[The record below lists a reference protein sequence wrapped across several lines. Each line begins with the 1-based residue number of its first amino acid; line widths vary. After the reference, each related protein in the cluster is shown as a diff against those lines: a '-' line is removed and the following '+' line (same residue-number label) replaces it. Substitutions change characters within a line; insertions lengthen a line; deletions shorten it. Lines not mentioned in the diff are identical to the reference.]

1 MDYKLTNTEGK
12 PCKILKVFD
21 NRYHIINKLLRNNEE
36 KSFYFGW
43 DN

>member
-1 MDYKLTNTEGK
+1 MDYKLTKTEGK
-12 PCKILKVFD
+12 PRKILKVLD
-21 NRYHIINKLLRNNEE
+21 NRYHIINKLLRKNEE